1 MKHRALSI
9 AILAAA
15 AVLGP
20 ATAPAYYHFITYLKS
35 GNAPEKFDLTAL
47 PNKTVAFFV
56 SESGPLTYTPPDTF
70 NSVLS
75 QIAAGDGGLERCLVL
90 RSPDRVRRPRKRR
103 YAAEHSRWRRDFRR
117 SPSGCRRLWR
127 PHLAGHSRHRAG
139 RLAIL
144 SHRALGGASQR
155 EPHAAARAQL

>member
-35 GNAPEKFDLTAL
+35 GNAPQKFDLTAL
-47 PNKTVAFFV
+47 PGKTVAFFV

-70 NSVLS
+70 NSVLMGFPPPIS
-75 QIAAGDGGLERCLVL
+75 GSCSEASKTPL
-90 RSPDRVRRPRKRR
+90 PRRTLQV
-103 YAAEHSRWRRDFRR
+103 AT
-117 SPSGCRRLWR
+117 
-127 PHLAGHSRHRAG
+127 
-139 RLAIL
+139 
-144 SHRALGGASQR
+144 
-155 EPHAAARAQL
+155 

>member
-9 AILAAA
+9 GILAAA

-35 GNAPEKFDLTAL
+35 GNAPQKFDLTAL

-56 SESGPLTYTPPDTF
+56 SESGPLTYAPPDTF

-75 QIAAGDGGLERCLVL
+75 QIEQATAVWNGVPSSDLRIVFGGLENTATPQNTPGGDVTFEDLPPGVEGFGGPTL
-90 RSPDRVRRPRKRR
+90 P
-103 YAAEHSRWRRDFRR
+103 
-117 SPSGCRRLWR
+117 
-127 PHLAGHSRHRAG
+127 GHSRHCGG

-144 SHRALGGASQR
+144 PHRGAQSCISV
-155 EPHAAARAQL
+155 